1 MKISDISVHRPV
13 LATVGSL
20 LLVVLG
26 VIAFTRL
33 PLRELPDIDPPVVSI
48 STTYTGASA
57 AVMETRVTKVLEDAV
72 SGIEG
77 VDTLRSESENG
88 VSHINIEFTLGRD
101 IESAANDV
109 RDAVSRNLGKLP
121 DDADPPQ
128 IRKVS
133 SDSDVI
139 LWLNLSAPGMD
150 SWSTR

>member
-1 MKISDISVHRPV
+1 MKISDISIHRPV

-48 STTYTGASA
+48 NTTYTGASA

-88 VSHINIEFTLGRD
+88 VSSINIEFTLDRD
-101 IESAANDV
+101 IESAAWMM
-109 RDAVSRNLGKLP
+109 S
-121 DDADPPQ
+121 
-128 IRKVS
+128 
-133 SDSDVI
+133 
-139 LWLNLSAPGMD
+139 
-150 SWSTR
+150 

>member
-88 VSHINIEFTLGRD
+88 VSSINIEFTLGRD

-109 RDAVSRNLGKLP
+109 RDAVSRNLGKLMP
-121 DDADPPQ
+121 SART
-128 IRKVS
+128 IS
-133 SDSDVI
+133 
-139 LWLNLSAPGMD
+139 LSCAPALMMAP
-150 SWSTR
+150 